1 MSRETYLALG
11 TPVIFTECAGVAR
24 RGGAGMWN
32 KGWHLPQKGN
42 GEVAGYQI
50 EEKDGTWV
58 FDLLGGIRIGEPLP
72 VKFVTGE
79 TSTLSDEEVEKFNK
93 AIVTWERE
101 GSGVIT
107 GLEAKQYGVSC
118 ASSGGAN
125 AYGEDDFEPGYFVTH
140 GQLKLY
146 VVRSRLE
153 GRDFVYVPTWAARPM
168 VAAG

>member
-24 RGGAGMWN
+24 RGGTDMWN

-42 GEVAGYQI
+42 GVVDGYQI
-50 EEKDGTWV
+50 EQKDDRAWV
-58 FDLLGGIRIGEPLP
+58 FDLSGGLSVGIPVP
-72 VKFVTGE
+72 VKFVRDARNVLDPKE
-79 TSTLSDEEVEKFNK
+79 IEKFNK

-107 GLEAKQYGVSC
+107 GLETKQYGVSY
-118 ASSGGAN
+118 ASGGGVN
-125 AYGEDDFEPGYFVTH
+125 AWGEGEYEQGYFAMH

-153 GRDFVYVPTWAARPM
+153 GRDFFYVPTWAARPM
-168 VAAG
+168 VLA